1 MNWKRALVEYRNYLV
16 LEKAFANN
24 TIEAY
29 LRDLTK
35 LADFSLVNLEIKDC
49 TKLNTENIRLFIIN
63 LHEQKASS
71 KSQARIL
78 SSLKS
83 FYNYIEL
90 EECISVNP
98 FSKIDNPTIEA
109 KLPEILSLKEVDS
122 VIKSVDLSGKFGERN
137 RTILE
142 TLYSCGLRV
151 SELVNLQ
158 CSRLFL
164 DEGFIIV
171 LGKGSKERLIP
182 LNKTLSTYL
191 KNYLH
196 LIRSHQNICAGHE
209 DFVFL
214 NNRGK
219 KLTRVMIFTI
229 VKRQSIKA
237 GITKKVSPHTF
248 RHSFATHLL
257 EGGADL
263 RAIQSLLGH
272 ESISTTEIYLHV
284 DRKFVREEI
293 IEHHPRK

>member
-16 LEKAFANN
+16 LERALANN

-29 LRDLTK
+29 IRDLNKLNTFCFSK
-35 LADFSLVNLEIKDC
+35 LAIIDC
-49 TKLNTENIRLFIIN
+49 TKVTTENIREFIIE
-63 LHEQKASS
+63 LHEQQASS

-83 FYNYIEL
+83 FYNYLEI
-90 EECISVNP
+90 EECITLNP
-98 FSKIDNPTIEA
+98 FSKIDSPSIER
-109 KLPEILSLKEVDS
+109 KLPDTLSLGEIDEI
-122 VIKSVDLSGKFGERN
+122 IKSVDLSANFGERN

-151 SELVNLQ
+151 TELVNLQ

-164 DEGFIIV
+164 NNGFLIV
-171 LGKGSKERLIP
+171 LGKGSKERLVP
-182 LNKTLSTYL
+182 LNKTLITYL
-191 KNYLH
+191 KNYLQF
-196 LIRSHQNICAGHE
+196 IRAHQTIATGHE

-219 KLTRVMIFTI
+219 QLTRVMIFTI
-229 VKRQSIKA
+229 VKKQTTIA

-248 RHSFATHLL
+248 RHSFASHLL
-257 EGGADL
+257 AGGADL

-293 IEHHPRK
+293 IAHHPRK

>member
-98 FSKIDNPTIEA
+98 FSKIDNPTIER
-109 KLPEILSLKEVDS
+109 KLPEILSLKEIDT

-182 LNKTLSTYL
+182 LNKTLITYL

>member
-1 MNWKRALVEYRNYLV
+1 MNWKRAVEEYRNYLV
-16 LEKAFANN
+16 LEKGLAKNSVA
-24 TIEAY
+24 AY
-29 LRDLTK
+29 LSDLTK
-35 LADFSLVNLEIKDC
+35 LAEFCTLSLQISDC
-49 TKLNTENIRLFIIN
+49 TSLNSENIREFI
-63 LHEQKASS
+63 LKLYEQNTSG

-83 FYNYIEL
+83 FYNYLEI

-98 FSKIDNPTIEA
+98 FNKIDNPSIER
-109 KLPEILSLKEVDS
+109 KLPETLSKEAIDR
-122 VIKSVDLSGKFGERN
+122 IIQSVDLSGNFGERN

-164 DEGFIIV
+164 EDGFLIV
-171 LGKGSKERLIP
+171 IGKGSKERLVP

-191 KNYLH
+191 KNYLK
-196 LIRSHQNICAGHE
+196 LVRSHQTIISGHE

-219 KLTRVMIFTI
+219 QLSRVMIFNI
-229 VKRQSIKA
+229 VKRHATKA
-237 GITKKVSPHTF
+237 GIAKNISPHTF
-248 RHSFATHLL
+248 RHSFASHLL

-284 DRKFVREEI
+284 DRQFVREEI
-293 IEHHPRK
+293 IAHHPRK

>member
-1 MNWKRALVEYRNYLV
+1 MNWKRALEEYRNYLV
-16 LEKAFANN
+16 LEKAYANN

-35 LADFSLVNLEIKDC
+35 LTDFCISNLEIKDC
-49 TKLNTENIRLFIIN
+49 TKLSTENIRLFIIN
-63 LHEQKASS
+63 LHEQEASS

-83 FYNYIEL
+83 FYNYLEL

-98 FSKIDNPTIEA
+98 FSKIDNPSIER
-109 KLPEILSLKEVDS
+109 KLPETLSKEEIDT
-122 VIKSVDLSGKFGERN
+122 IIDSVDLSGKFGERN

-158 CSRLFL
+158 CSRIFL
-164 DEGFIIV
+164 EEGFLIV

-182 LNKTLSTYL
+182 LNQTLITYL
-191 KNYLH
+191 KNYLG
-196 LIRSHQNICAGHE
+196 LIRSHQNIVSGHE

-219 KLTRVMIFTI
+219 QLTRVMIFTI
-229 VKRQSIKA
+229 VQKEALKA
-237 GITKKVSPHTF
+237 GIRKKISPHTF
-248 RHSFATHLL
+248 RHSFASHLL

-272 ESISTTEIYLHV
+272 ESISTTEIYLHI
-284 DRKFVREEI
+284 DRRFVREEI
-293 IEHHPRK
+293 IAHHPRK

>member
-1 MNWKRALVEYRNYLV
+1 MNWKRALKEYRNYLV
-16 LEKAFANN
+16 LEKSLAKNS
-24 TIEAY
+24 IEAY
-29 LRDLTK
+29 LRDQTK
-35 LADFSLVNLEIKDC
+35 LRTFCINSLDVLDC
-49 TKLNTENIRLFIIN
+49 TMLTTEHIRLFIKDLN
-63 LHEQKASS
+63 DQKASS

-78 SSLKS
+78 SSLSS
-83 FYNYIEL
+83 FYNYLEL
-90 EECISVNP
+90 EECITTNP
-98 FSKIDNPTIEA
+98 FSKIESPSIA
-109 KLPEILSLKEVDS
+109 QKLPETLGKEAIDA
-122 VIKSVDLSGKFGERN
+122 IINSVDLSAKWGERN

-164 DEGFIIV
+164 NDGFLVV
-171 LGKGSKERLIP
+171 LGKGSKERIVP
-182 LNKTLSTYL
+182 LNKTVIKYL

-196 LIRSHQNICAGHE
+196 LVRSHQIIADGHE

-219 KLTRVMIFTI
+219 QLSRVMIFNVVKKHATI
-229 VKRQSIKA
+229 A
-237 GITKKVSPHTF
+237 GITKKISPHTF

-284 DRKFVREEI
+284 DRQFVRDEI
-293 IEHHPRK
+293 IAHHPRK

>member
-1 MNWKRALVEYRNYLV
+1 MNWKRAVEEYRNYLV
-16 LEKAFANN
+16 LEKGLAKNSVA
-24 TIEAY
+24 AY
-29 LRDLTK
+29 LSDLTK
-35 LADFSLVNLEIKDC
+35 LAEFCTLSLQISDC
-49 TKLNTENIRLFIIN
+49 TSLNSENIREFI
-63 LHEQKASS
+63 LKLYEQNTSG

-83 FYNYIEL
+83 FYNYLEI

-98 FSKIDNPTIEA
+98 FNKIDNPSIER
-109 KLPEILSLKEVDS
+109 KLPETLSKEAIDR
-122 VIKSVDLSGKFGERN
+122 IIQSVDLSGNFGERN

-164 DEGFIIV
+164 EDGFLIV
-171 LGKGSKERLIP
+171 IGKGSKERLVP

-191 KNYLH
+191 KNYLK
-196 LIRSHQNICAGHE
+196 LVRSHQTISSGHE

-219 KLTRVMIFTI
+219 QLSRVMIFNI
-229 VKRQSIKA
+229 VKRHATKA
-237 GITKKVSPHTF
+237 GIAKNISPHTF
-248 RHSFATHLL
+248 RHSFASHLL

-284 DRKFVREEI
+284 DRQFVREEI
-293 IEHHPRK
+293 IAHHPRK

>member
-1 MNWKRALVEYRNYLV
+1 MNWKRALEEYRNYLV
-16 LEKAFANN
+16 LEKAYANN

-35 LADFSLVNLEIKDC
+35 LTDFCISNLEIKDC
-49 TKLNTENIRLFIIN
+49 TKLSTENIRLFIIN
-63 LHEQKASS
+63 LHEQEASS

-83 FYNYIEL
+83 FYNYLEL

-98 FSKIDNPTIEA
+98 FSKIDNPSIER
-109 KLPEILSLKEVDS
+109 KLPETLSKEEIDT
-122 VIKSVDLSGKFGERN
+122 IIDSVDLSGKFGERN

-158 CSRLFL
+158 CSRIFL
-164 DEGFIIV
+164 EEGFLIV

-182 LNKTLSTYL
+182 LNQTLITYL
-191 KNYLH
+191 KNYLG
-196 LIRSHQNICAGHE
+196 LIRSHQNIASGHE

-219 KLTRVMIFTI
+219 QLTRVMIFTI
-229 VKRQSIKA
+229 VQKEALKA
-237 GITKKVSPHTF
+237 GILKKISPHTF
-248 RHSFATHLL
+248 RHSFASHLL

-272 ESISTTEIYLHV
+272 ESISTTEIYLHI
-284 DRKFVREEI
+284 DRRFVREEI
-293 IEHHPRK
+293 IAHHPRK

>member
-16 LEKAFANN
+16 LDRALANN

-29 LRDLTK
+29 IRDLNKLNTFCFSK
-35 LADFSLVNLEIKDC
+35 LAIIDC
-49 TKLNTENIRLFIIN
+49 TKVTTENIREFIIE
-63 LHEQKASS
+63 LHEQQASS

-83 FYNYIEL
+83 FYNYLEI
-90 EECISVNP
+90 EECITLNP
-98 FSKIDNPTIEA
+98 FSKIDSPSIER
-109 KLPEILSLKEVDS
+109 KLPDTLSLGEIDEI
-122 VIKSVDLSGKFGERN
+122 IKSVDLSANFGERN

-151 SELVNLQ
+151 TELVNLQ

-164 DEGFIIV
+164 NDGFLIV
-171 LGKGSKERLIP
+171 LGKGSKERLVP
-182 LNKTLSTYL
+182 LNKTLITYL
-191 KNYLH
+191 KNYLQF
-196 LIRSHQNICAGHE
+196 IRAHQTIGTGHE

-219 KLTRVMIFTI
+219 QLTRVMIFTI
-229 VKRQSIKA
+229 VKKQTTIA

-248 RHSFATHLL
+248 RHSFASHLL
-257 EGGADL
+257 AGGADL

-293 IEHHPRK
+293 IAHHPRK

>member
-1 MNWKRALVEYRNYLV
+1 MNWKRALEEYRNYLV
-16 LEKAFANN
+16 LEKAYANN

-35 LADFSLVNLEIKDC
+35 LADFCISDLEIKDC
-49 TKLNTENIRLFIIN
+49 TKLSTENIRLFIIN
-63 LHEQKASS
+63 LYEQEASS

-83 FYNYIEL
+83 FYNYLEL

-98 FSKIDNPTIEA
+98 FSKIDSPSIVL
-109 KLPEILSLKEVDS
+109 KLPDTLSKEEVDT
-122 VIKSVDLSGKFGERN
+122 IINSVDLSGKFGERN

-158 CSRLFL
+158 CSRIFL
-164 DEGFIIV
+164 EEGFLIV

-182 LNKTLSTYL
+182 LNKILITYL
-191 KNYLH
+191 KNYLS
-196 LIRSHQNICAGHE
+196 LIRSHQNIAPGHE

-219 KLTRVMIFTI
+219 QLTRVMIFTI
-229 VKRQSIKA
+229 VQKEAIKA
-237 GITKKVSPHTF
+237 GIQKKISPHTF
-248 RHSFATHLL
+248 RHSFASHLL

-272 ESISTTEIYLHV
+272 ESISTTEIYLHI
-284 DRKFVREEI
+284 DRRFVREEI
-293 IEHHPRK
+293 IAHHPRK

>member
-1 MNWKRALVEYRNYLV
+1 MNWKRALEEYRNYLV
-16 LEKAFANN
+16 LEKALAEN

-29 LRDLTK
+29 LRDLNK
-35 LADFSLVNLEIKDC
+35 LITFCCTSIHLLDC
-49 TKLNTENIRLFIIN
+49 TKLTTENIREFIIE

-83 FYNYIEL
+83 FYTYLEF
-90 EECISVNP
+90 EECINQNP
-98 FSKIDNPTIEA
+98 FAKIESPSLER
-109 KLPEILSLKEVDS
+109 KLPETLTRDEVNNLID
-122 VIKSVDLSGKFGERN
+122 KVDLSEKFGERN

-151 SELVNLQ
+151 SELINLQ

-164 DEGFIIV
+164 DEAFLIV
-171 LGKGSKERLIP
+171 LGKGSKERLVP
-182 LNKTLSTYL
+182 MNKTLVTYL

-196 LIRSHQNICAGHE
+196 LIRSHQTIAKGHE
-209 DFVFL
+209 DYVFL

-219 KLTRVMIFTI
+219 KLSRVMIFTI
-229 VKRQSIKA
+229 VKKQAIKV
-237 GITKKVSPHTF
+237 GITKKISPHTF
-248 RHSFATHLL
+248 RHSFASHIL

-272 ESISTTEIYLHV
+272 ESISTTEIYLHI
-284 DRKFVREEI
+284 DRRFVREEI
-293 IEHHPRK
+293 TEHHPRK

>member
-1 MNWKRALVEYRNYLV
+1 MNWKRALEEYRNYLV
-16 LEKAFANN
+16 LEKAYANN

-35 LADFSLVNLEIKDC
+35 LADFCISDLEIKDC
-49 TKLNTENIRLFIIN
+49 TKLSTENIRLFIIN
-63 LHEQKASS
+63 LYEQEASS

-83 FYNYIEL
+83 FYNYLEL

-98 FSKIDNPTIEA
+98 FSKIDSPSIVR
-109 KLPEILSLKEVDS
+109 KLPETLSKEEVDT
-122 VIKSVDLSGKFGERN
+122 IINSVDLSGKFGERN

-158 CSRLFL
+158 CSRIFL
-164 DEGFIIV
+164 EEGFLIV

-182 LNKTLSTYL
+182 LNKILITYL
-191 KNYLH
+191 KNYLS
-196 LIRSHQNICAGHE
+196 LIRSHQNIAPGHE

-219 KLTRVMIFTI
+219 QLTRVMIFTI
-229 VKRQSIKA
+229 VQKEAIKA
-237 GITKKVSPHTF
+237 GIQKKISPHTF
-248 RHSFATHLL
+248 RHSFASHLL

-272 ESISTTEIYLHV
+272 ESISTTEIYLHI
-284 DRKFVREEI
+284 DRRFVREEI
-293 IEHHPRK
+293 IAHHPRK